1 MAPVPVT
8 EDYYIVLEVGQ
19 TATLEEVIQSYKR
32 LARKIHTDRNA
43 KHDATEDFQR
53 DESQHR
59 NYDLIYPSITRT
71 RPSPQATQT
80 SRPPASTSQSGALSE
95 AAQIAAL
102 RKAKQERGVRWWI
115 RRNVFDSSIFELQ
128 RLGAWLL
135 SPLYKRA
142 EDSKEEKA
150 RKDRRRQERRFEK
163 DMKERRLGPKKMD
176 LKKGEDLF
184 RKAKENVDAA
194 DLVDNGMIRVI
205 EDKIRIRETRE
216 RQEREGVERE
226 KAARIW
232 QEQQVEREKKDREAA
247 EAIKKRRAEE
257 WAAAE
262 KQQEEQFRRWQNLL
276 DSQYPYTAEKMPGM
290 QDQGVSKMSV
300 YETSER
306 ESWSPFKGVDLI

>member
-1 MAPVPVT
+1 M
-8 EDYYIVLEVGQ
+8 
-19 TATLEEVIQSYKR
+19 
-32 LARKIHTDRNA
+32 
-43 KHDATEDFQR
+43 
-53 DESQHR
+53 
-59 NYDLIYPSITRT
+59 
-71 RPSPQATQT
+71 
-80 SRPPASTSQSGALSE
+80 
-95 AAQIAAL
+95 
-102 RKAKQERGVRWWI
+102 
-115 RRNVFDSSIFELQ
+115 
-128 RLGAWLL
+128 
-135 SPLYKRA
+135 YKRA

-216 RQEREGVERE
+216 RQEREWVERE
-226 KAARIW
+226 RAASIW

-262 KQQEEQFRRWQNLL
+262 KQQEEQFRRWQNHL
-276 DSQYPYTAEKMPGM
+276 DSQYPYIAEQSTFRASKVICNHNGWWPKVHSRTACPECHEIWTFLLQCPECKIKVCPKF
-290 QDQGVSKMSV
+290 QSTKRPRRNRRAPSRVWTS
-300 YETSER
+300 YEDNSYEDH
-306 ESWSPFKGVDLI
+306 SYDCF